1 MNNFNQQRLPTPS
14 FTQPDTYW
22 MSRLPVDQAST
33 LIPDAY
39 TAQEFFA
46 LEQEKVF
53 AKGWVAVGC
62 LPQVSKPGDILV
74 TEVAGRSILV
84 VRDQKGKLGAFYNV
98 CRHRGSKLL
107 EESCKSTSIRCPY
120 HAWVYGLDGKCLG
133 TSMFQNN
140 KSVGSPSSSSN
151 ATDMLDLNRFDKKDY
166 GLLPVAVQSWGFLI
180 FVNLSSKPTELEEWL
195 GDLPDKF
202 QSHGLEYWEISGVK
216 NYDVDSNYKLIEEN
230 FMEYYHLPFVH
241 PELTN
246 VSRMDDHHRCQG
258 AGMYTGMLTTPVS
271 RDVESVW
278 LNLPAAQGLDK
289 EHLEAAYHIC
299 IFPNVTITILPNHA
313 FCMIT
318 DPIRANLTRERTFL
332 LTPPGTLDNESHT
345 SMFLELVKFW
355 DMVNTQDLGIV
366 ERVQAGLCNTA
377 FQGGRMCYRFEEP
390 LHRFH
395 NWVADRMCDIHRVPP
410 GDDELEK
417 ITERRSR

>member
-1 MNNFNQQRLPTPS
+1 MEYYSQQRLPTHVY
-14 FTQPDTYW
+14 TQPETYGL
-22 MSRLPVDQAST
+22 SRLPVDQAST

-39 TAQEFFA
+39 TAADFFA
-46 LEQEKVF
+46 LEQEKIF
-53 AKGWVAVGC
+53 ATAWVAVGC
-62 LPQVSKPGDILV
+62 LQQVKNPGDILV

-84 VRDQKGKLGAFYNV
+84 MRDKTGKLGAFYNV

-107 EESCKSTSIRCPY
+107 EKSCNIKKLQCPY
-120 HAWVYGLDGKCLG
+120 HAWVYGLDGQCLG
-133 TSMFQNN
+133 TSMFRNE
-140 KSVGSPSSSSN
+140 KIVDTGPSN
-151 ATDMLDLNRFDKKDY
+151 EGETDFSDTALFDKKNY
-166 GLLPVAVQSWGFLI
+166 GLLPLSVQTWGFLV
-180 FVNLSSKPTELEEWL
+180 FVNLSTKTTPLEEWL
-195 GDLPDKF
+195 GDIPQKF
-202 QSHGLEYWEISGVK
+202 QSHVLENWEIFGEK
-216 NYDVDSNYKLIEEN
+216 NYDVASNYKLIEEN

-246 VSRMDDHHRCQG
+246 VSRMEDHHRSQG

-271 RDVESVW
+271 RDVDSVW
-278 LNLPAAQGLDK
+278 LNLPPAHGLNK

-318 DPIRANLTRERTFL
+318 DPICANQTRERTFL

-366 ERVQAGLCNTA
+366 ERVQQGLSNTA
-377 FQGGRMCYRFEEP
+377 FKGGRMCPKFEEP
-390 LHRFH
+390 LHRYQ
-395 NWVADRMCDIHRVPP
+395 NWVADRMCGIHRVPS
-410 GDDELEK
+410 GDNDAGV
-417 ITERRSR
+417 